1 MKRLLSLALMF
12 ALAFGPCA
20 SLAAQGQSQGQS
32 KGQGQGGLTGNVL
45 QTSGVIS
52 GTVASSSG
60 RTLSNIAMELVDA
73 AGKVVG
79 KTVSS
84 RDGDFKFQP
93 ISYDMYTLQCV
104 DRDKV
109 IGTASVTLK
118 AATESVRITC
128 TSDAVAWWKHAG
140 VLTGLAAAAA
150 GIGAA
155 AVVATRGDA
164 SGSQ

>member
-1 MKRLLSLALMF
+1 MNRMLPLALMCV
-12 ALAFGPCA
+12 LAFGPPA
-20 SLAAQGQSQGQS
+20 SLAAQAQPPRGV
-32 KGQGQGGLTGNVL
+32 TGNVL
-45 QTSGVIS
+45 QADGVIS

-60 RTLSNIAMELVDA
+60 RTLSGIAMELVDA
-73 AGKVVG
+73 SGRVIG
-79 KTVSS
+79 KTVST

-93 ISYDMYTLQCV
+93 VGYDVYTLQCV
-104 DRDKV
+104 DDNKI

-128 TSDAVAWWKHAG
+128 TSDAIVWWKRTG

-150 GIGAA
+150 AIGAA
-155 AVVATRGDA
+155 AVVATNGDA